1 MLKNEKKSKHKGNL
15 KSKKTCTLCQ
25 KLEHRNLLKTQNK
38 DKGFISK
45 RFTDC
50 HYAVEKLKEY
60 QNSNYHC

>member
-1 MLKNEKKSKHKGNL
+1 MKKKSKRKGNL

-25 KLEHRNLLKTQNK
+25 ELEHRNLLKTQNK

-45 RFTDC
+45 RFTDWN
-50 HYAVEKLKEY
+50 YAVEKFKEY